1 MGGKGIGFGESAV
14 IVGHRADSL
23 ARRRTIWP
31 VLRKRVKWGMATAGN
46 VNVPESLLAEVE
58 KAAHE
63 ENRSAE
69 DVVKNAIERYL
80 EARGWQKFVEN
91 NECRARLKGIG
102 EGDVERLIAEAR
114 REGEQRG
121 R

>member
-1 MGGKGIGFGESAV
+1 
-14 IVGHRADSL
+14 
-23 ARRRTIWP
+23 
-31 VLRKRVKWGMATAGN
+31 MAMAGN

-58 KAAHE
+58 RAARA

-80 EARGWQKFVEN
+80 EERGWRKFVEN
-91 NECRARLKGIG
+91 NEGRARAKGIG
-102 EGDVERLIAEAR
+102 EGDVERLISEAR
-114 REGEQRG
+114 RENEQRG